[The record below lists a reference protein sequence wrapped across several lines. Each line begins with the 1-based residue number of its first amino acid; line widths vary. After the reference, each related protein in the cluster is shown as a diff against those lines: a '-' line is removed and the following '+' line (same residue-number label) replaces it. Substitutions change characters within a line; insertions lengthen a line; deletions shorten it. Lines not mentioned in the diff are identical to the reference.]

1 MMFPESFPV
10 PARSAAPMNIFSRSL
25 VLGLITFGMTI
36 NVAAQSTVTAG
47 VSMTP
52 EQTRRSVQWLAEQ
65 LLLHVPRRIEGDDD
79 WGDTKRVWAGV
90 KVHREGWELKTNRR
104 WRDLN
109 HGRWIRY
116 EIHLLPQ
123 ATENALVSESL
134 VAIENVVANTAIVA
148 PSGAVQIHSVSPV
161 TSPDGVNAWR
171 VDASLSTPANFS
183 VRIERWNL
191 GVQWFSVEISGKMSL
206 SMRTEL
212 TMGMAADFAEV
223 PPAMQLEVNIE
234 KSSLAITR
242 FEVERISKLGGD
254 VAEEIGDVAENTL
267 GKVWIR
273 KENAKLSERLN
284 KAISENRDSLRWS
297 MADWLAQ
304 LAG

>member
-1 MMFPESFPV
+1 
-10 PARSAAPMNIFSRSL
+10 MNFFSQIL
-25 VLGLITFGMTI
+25 VLGLISLGMTLHA
-36 NVAAQSTVTAG
+36 AAQSTVTAG

-52 EQTRRSVQWLAEQ
+52 EQTRQSVQWLAEQ

-79 WGDTKRVWAGV
+79 WGDTKKVWAGV

-104 WRDLN
+104 WRELR

-116 EIHLLPQ
+116 EIQLPPQ
-123 ATENALVSESL
+123 STENAMVSKSP
-134 VAIENVVANTAIVA
+134 VAIEQVVADTGTITPTSTPSNTI
-148 PSGAVQIHSVSPV
+148 QIHSVSPV
-161 TSPDGVNAWR
+161 TSPDGVKAWR
-171 VDASLSTPANFS
+171 ADASLSTPASFS
-183 VRIERWNL
+183 VRVERWNL
-191 GVQWFSVEISGKMSL
+191 GVQWFSIEISGKMNL

-212 TMGMAADFAEV
+212 TMGLAADFAEV

-234 KSSLAITR
+234 KSALTITR

-254 VAEEIGDVAENTL
+254 VAEEIGDVAENTI

-284 KAISENRDSLRWS
+284 KAIHENRDSLRWS